1 MHCIGCGTPT
11 DHSASRT
18 IPVSKFKEFVRRRCS
33 PSRFHY
39 KVVAELPEAGDA
51 KICLHCVSWR
61 KRCARGG
68 HRHGSYTPMD
78 SVLLYVLEPG
88 AVPMQDHRYSTRCHT
103 KRKKILKVEKTTG
116 ASSASC
122 ASYRTRTICLQGWSL
137 RPPGA
142 SWAQLAQ
149 TRVRARSSRAGGRK
163 MGTLP
168 SSA

>member
-103 KRKKILKVEKTTG
+103 KRKK
-116 ASSASC
+116 
-122 ASYRTRTICLQGWSL
+122 Y
-137 RPPGA
+137 
-142 SWAQLAQ
+142 
-149 TRVRARSSRAGGRK
+149 
-163 MGTLP
+163 
-168 SSA
+168 